1 VLARFGAVAGNE
13 AAWLMDFLEV
23 RRAHLLNAADPY
35 TRDAWRDSVS
45 RVDALESL
53 VHAGDLDLR
62 PPLAWD
68 VYGDH
73 YTLDG

>member
-1 VLARFGAVAGNE
+1 VAAVDAGS
-13 AAWLMDFLEV
+13 AGL
-23 RRAHLLNAADPY
+23 ADPPTKPD

-45 RVDALESL
+45 RVDA
-53 VHAGDLDLR
+53 LDLR

-73 YTLDG
+73 YTLDD